1 MPVGDLL
8 LRNFVGIAT
17 VFMLSYAMP
26 ASTKLKFSSSTSVSL
41 TNANAKF
48 GMLALWQASAF
59 LQRTLLF
66 LLQAQLP
73 LVSVRSDSVS
83 VDLGGGGGGASDCGT
98 A

>member
-26 ASTKLKFSSSTSVSL
+26 ASTKLKFSSSTSV

>member
-48 GMLALWQASAF
+48 GMLASAF